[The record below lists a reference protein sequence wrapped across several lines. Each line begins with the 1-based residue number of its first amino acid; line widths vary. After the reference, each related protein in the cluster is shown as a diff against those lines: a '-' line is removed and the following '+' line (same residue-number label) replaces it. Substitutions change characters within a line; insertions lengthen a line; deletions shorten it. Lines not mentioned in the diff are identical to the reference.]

1 MAEDKA
7 LQEIRE
13 NIVLIRST
21 LENMVETTELKMQIY
36 EEKIKVANNRIKDLE
51 DNNKWVWRA
60 IAGAMIAGAIAL
72 LFK

>member
-21 LENMVETTELKMQIY
+21 LENMVETTQLKMQIY
-36 EEKIKVANNRIKDLE
+36 EEKTKVANNRIKDLE
-51 DNNKWVWRA
+51 DNNKWIWRA